1 VEKQKNEASVNRA
14 TTCLRTWRVLA
25 ACGPLRQR
33 EAVLENGGECAL
45 DVTSG
50 MMAVTAFVTAPTEV
64 PMELTSIEQT
74 TEKTLSQCS
83 CEDVDINEA
92 WHGR

>member
-1 VEKQKNEASVNRA
+1 
-14 TTCLRTWRVLA
+14 LA

-33 EAVLENGGECAL
+33 EAVRENGEECVL
-45 DVTSG
+45 DVTPG
-50 MMAVTAFVTAPTEV
+50 MMAVTAPVAAPTEV

-74 TEKTLSQCS
+74 SEKTPSQCL